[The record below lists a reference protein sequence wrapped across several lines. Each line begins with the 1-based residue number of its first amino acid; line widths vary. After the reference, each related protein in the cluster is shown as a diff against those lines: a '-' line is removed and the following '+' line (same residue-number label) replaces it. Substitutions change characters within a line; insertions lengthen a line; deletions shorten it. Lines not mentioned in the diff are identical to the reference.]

1 MAKNNG
7 ASEKDRPQR
16 LGLDWLQP
24 LTDTVPNAPRERK
37 HVRANCDSL
46 KAFCIFAVESI
57 KAIN

>member
-16 LGLDWLQP
+16 LGLEWLQP

-37 HVRANCDSL
+37 HVRANCDS
-46 KAFCIFAVESI
+46 
-57 KAIN
+57 